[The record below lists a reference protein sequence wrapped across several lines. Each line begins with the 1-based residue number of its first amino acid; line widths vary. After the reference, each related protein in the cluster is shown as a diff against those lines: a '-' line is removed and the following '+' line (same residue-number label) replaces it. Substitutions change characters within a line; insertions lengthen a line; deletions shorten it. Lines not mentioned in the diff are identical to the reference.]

1 MGEEITKGQALPVAA
16 GERCELG
23 DGLSGTAFLVD
34 WQGDGGRD
42 ILYSLLPNMHGGG
55 VYRYRERRAG
65 RGSGAVVRPSRAA
78 GRGERLPRAAAGDR
92 HR

>member
-1 MGEEITKGQALPVAA
+1 MLRGTEIRPGQPLPVAG

-42 ILYSLLPNMHGGG
+42 LLYSLLPNIA
-55 VYRYRERRAG
+55 RWRRLPVPRAPRRPC
-65 RGSGAVVRPSRAA
+65 RGAAVRPT
-78 GRGERLPRAAAGDR
+78 
-92 HR
+92 